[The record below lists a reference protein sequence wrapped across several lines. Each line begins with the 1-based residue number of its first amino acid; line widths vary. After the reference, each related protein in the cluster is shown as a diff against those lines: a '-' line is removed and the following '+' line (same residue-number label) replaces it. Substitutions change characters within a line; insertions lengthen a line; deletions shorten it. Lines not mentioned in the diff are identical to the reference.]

1 MSVRSTFQT
10 APSRLEGEREARID
24 AGKRR
29 MPFHN
34 GFLDDYLRGIGPQ
47 ELVVIGAPTGIGK
60 TELALNIAAESAKRG
75 RHAFYFAL
83 EAEKRELEW
92 RKKFA
97 VLAQLVYAAHHPR
110 RHEFNFVDW
119 SFGDQED
126 IAGDYDEHAN
136 AILRRDLATLH
147 TLYRETHF
155 GPEDVTRELLTIRNR
170 AELIVIDHLHYI
182 DNDNEDEHRAMGDLV
197 KLIRDIQLQEVG
209 KPIILVAHLRKRDQ
223 RSKKIFVE
231 DGDFHGSGNISKI
244 CTQMIALQPA
254 VDIKPKHWS
263 LAPTY
268 IQILKG
274 RRAGRCPLV
283 AVTNFDV
290 RTKLYEATYSLGRSG
305 QGGTKWEPLKPSDS
319 IPLWAARGSNHRCW
333 DTSNAQPDAQASL
346 PVPPQDNVPHAADGA
361 R

>member
-1 MSVRSTFQT
+1 MT
-10 APSRLEGEREARID
+10 ASFHSSPSRLEGERAARID
-24 AGKRR
+24 AGRRR

-34 GFLDDYLRGIGPQ
+34 GFLDDYLRGIGPN

-60 TELALNIAAESAKRG
+60 TELSLNIAAEGAKRG
-75 RHAFYFAL
+75 RHVYYFAL

-92 RKKFA
+92 RRKFA
-97 VLAQLVYAAHHPR
+97 VIAELIYTSQHPR
-110 RHEFNFVDW
+110 RHELNYVDW

-126 IAGDYDEHAN
+126 IVGDFDEQAN
-136 AILRRDLATLH
+136 AIMRRELATLH

-155 GPEDVTRELLTIRNR
+155 GPEDATRELLKIRNR
-170 AELIVIDHLHYI
+170 AELIIIDHLHYI

-209 KPIILVAHLRKRDQ
+209 KPIVLVAHLRKRDQ

-231 DGDFHGSGNISKI
+231 EGDFHGSGNIGKV

-254 VDIKPKHWS
+254 SDVKPKHWS

-268 IQILKG
+268 FQILKG

-283 AVTNFDV
+283 AITNFDV
-290 RTKLYEATYSLGRSG
+290 RTKLYQPTYSLGRSA
-305 QGGTKWEPLKPSDS
+305 QGGTKWDPLKPGEE
-319 IPLWAARGSNHRCW
+319 PFWARRNGHHRPW
-333 DTSNAQPDAQASL
+333 DAGNAQPNAQAQL
-346 PVPPQDNVPHAADGA
+346 AVPPTDNVPHSSTSAA
-361 R
+361 